1 MREAARIA
9 GMNPTDQEVEE
20 WWNAADANGDG
31 SISLEEYVNIM
42 ASNYVTIDLE
52 QERMQTAFK
61 VIDKNGDG
69 KISLQE
75 FKTVMMF
82 NDMFTKEEVNKLF
95 KEVDSDDKGYID
107 YKDFV
112 KNRMYEVLF

>member
-1 MREAARIA
+1 
-9 GMNPTDQEVEE
+9 
-20 WWNAADANGDG
+20 
-31 SISLEEYVNIM
+31 M

-107 YKDFV
+107 YKGKCLV
-112 KNRMYEVLF
+112 PMTATTRAISITKVSVRSLRQRRQELYRLRK

>member
-1 MREAARIA
+1 
-9 GMNPTDQEVEE
+9 
-20 WWNAADANGDG
+20 
-31 SISLEEYVNIM
+31 M

-82 NDMFTKEEVNKLF
+82 NDMFTKEEVHKLF

-107 YKDFV
+107 YKGKCLV
-112 KNRMYEVLF
+112 PMTATTRAISITKVCVGSLRQRRQGLYRLQR

>member
-1 MREAARIA
+1 
-9 GMNPTDQEVEE
+9 
-20 WWNAADANGDG
+20 
-31 SISLEEYVNIM
+31 M

-82 NDMFTKEEVNKLF
+82 NDMFTKEEVNRLF

-107 YKDFV
+107 YKGKCRIPKTGTTRAISIIKVSIGSLNQEDYIDWSGCLNQNDYKGV
-112 KNRMYEVLF
+112 SGR